1 MSNHPTDFIE
11 ELAEE
16 YLNLRAERLAID
28 KRAAEAKK
36 HEDAVK
42 QKLEKLLLDTGTTD
56 YKGDHLRVQ
65 LEREFKPTATDWGL
79 VQKFVI
85 ENDAFDL
92 YHRRLTESAVKARW
106 EDGISIPGIDKFPV
120 DKLSITKA

>member
-1 MSNHPTDFIE
+1 MSNHRDFID

-28 KRAAEAKK
+28 KCAADAKK
-36 HEDAVK
+36 LEETAK
-42 QKLEKLLLDTGTTD
+42 QKLEKHMLDSGTTD

-65 LEREFKPTATDWGL
+65 MEREFKPTATDWGL

-85 ENDAFDL
+85 DNNAFDL
-92 YHRRLTESAVKARW
+92 FQKRLTESAVKSRW
-106 EDGISIPGIDKFPV
+106 EDGISIPGIEKFPV
-120 DKLSITKA
+120 NKLSITKA